1 MQIEDSRPRWGIL
14 LGLFVVLGGLAALP
28 FFLYRQPKDL
38 PTYQVQNFI
47 GKVEVYSNENKAWVP
62 VQRGDSLTV
71 RDKIRTGSKGEAD
84 LRVPDQ
90 IAIRVKENSEIEVQ
104 APRFFERSLRYRL
117 HLLRGIILGSTEE
130 KFEGEQLDIS
140 TPTLV
145 AAVRGTMFQVEVQPE
160 SGDSSVRVLKGSVKV
175 RSRKGGKA
183 VMVRSLEKTEVKK
196 NAVPLPPVRV
206 TRQEWD
212 RMKETYE
219 LIGRSTAVEARQLDL
234 SKQAGSLFDYV
245 FDHGTFY
252 TPEFGHAEREFTKEE
267 ASGNKVYLK
276 IDYDVFPTGS
286 FVGVYIKTRNLDL
299 AKFKGFEFQARV
311 NPEEGAPESMRI
323 EFKTQ
328 TGLARVF
335 VPRDFKPTWQDYKY
349 PLIVRAATPITEIA
363 LVFSNEKVGNAKKG
377 AFYLRDFNLIPVT
390 ANPPRDTT
398 T

>member
-14 LGLFVVLGGLAALP
+14 LGLFVVLGSLVTLP
-28 FFLYRQPKDL
+28 FFLYHQPKDL
-38 PTYQVQNFI
+38 PTYQIQNFV
-47 GKVEVYSNENKAWVP
+47 GSAEVSEVKSKGWMP
-62 VQRGDSLTV
+62 LQRGNILEA
-71 RDKIRTGSKGEAD
+71 RDKIRTGPNSEIDLGVPGE
-84 LRVPDQ
+84 
-90 IAIRVKENSEIEVQ
+90 IAFRLKENSQLDIKGP
-104 APRFFERSLRYRL
+104 AFLLKSSGYRL
-117 HLLRGIILGSTEE
+117 HLIRGALIGSAE
-130 KFEGEQLDIS
+130 KSYSGKKLEIS

-145 AAVRGTMFQVEVQPE
+145 ATLDSPMFQIEVQPE
-160 SGDSSVRVLKGSVKV
+160 SSDSALRVLKGSAVV
-175 RSRKGGKA
+175 RSVWPLKS
-183 VMVRSLEKTEVKK
+183 VRVRGLEKTEVKR
-196 NAVPLPPVRV
+196 NAQPVEPIRV
-206 TRQEWD
+206 TRQEWTQ
-212 RMKETYE
+212 MKEAYE
-219 LIGRSTAVEARQLDL
+219 LIRRSAAVEARQLDL
-234 SKQAGSLFDYV
+234 SKLTGSLFEYV

-252 TPEFGHAEREFTKEE
+252 TPEFGHAEREFMKED
-267 ASGNKVYLK
+267 ASGKVSLK

-323 EFKTQ
+323 EFKTE

-377 AFYLRDFNLIPVT
+377 AFYLRSFNLIPAT
-390 ANPPRDTT
+390 ANPPPDTT